1 MIKSVILSAFLQV
14 NSMYKK
20 LLLIF
25 IIKQIVLVFVNG
37 K

>member
-14 NSMYKK
+14 NSMYKE

-25 IIKQIVLVFVNG
+25 IYPQIVLVFVNG